1 MPEGTVSFHIL
12 GLLMQVT
19 KSGSVRVDLVGG
31 TLDLEPIN
39 LILPN
44 VVTLNVATS
53 LKAKVTLEDCPKEE
67 IIIISKD
74 YDKTYTYQKS
84 QMTYEKLYQ
93 QNTFEE
99 MTFVVQIIDFFKY
112 KNGLRVTLESGAP
125 AGSGLGG
132 SSAMGV
138 TLYSALCEKFKIKTD
153 SIATV
158 KKVMGTEGR
167 ILNKGMP
174 GYQDYFPALTGG
186 VLSLK
191 GLPGEIQVEQLYTE
205 ELVAFLESH
214 ITLVYSRIS
223 RNSGINNWDV
233 YKSFFDGDEKIRR
246 AMENI
251 ASISYKTYQAIKSKS
266 FHDVLNLIGEEG
278 EARKD
283 LSPNIV
289 PKEVSAFYNT
299 LKADG
304 IVNGLK
310 MCGAGGGGCFI
321 LTHNSEHK
329 SKISTAVESANFL
342 ELGFKIDAPLGT
354 NVS

>member
-1 MPEGTVSFHIL
+1 MP
-12 GLLMQVT
+12 VT

-44 VVTLNVATS
+44 VLTLNVATS
-53 LKAKVTLEDCPKEE
+53 LKAKVTIEDIPRQE
-67 IIIISKD
+67 ITIISKD
-74 YDKTYTYQKS
+74 YARDYNYQKS
-84 QMTYEKLYQ
+84 QMTYENLYLE
-93 QNTFEE
+93 NKFEE
-99 MTFVVQIIDFFKY
+99 MTFVLQIIDFFKFEG
-112 KNGLRVTLESGAP
+112 GLQVTLESGAP

-138 TLYSALCEKFKIKTD
+138 TLYSALSEKFGHSVNTNTI
-153 SIATV
+153 V

-167 ILNKGMP
+167 ILNKGLP

-191 GLPGEIQVEQLYTE
+191 GFPGEIEVEQLYSTG
-205 ELVAFLESH
+205 LVSFLESH
-214 ITLVYSRIS
+214 ITLVYSGIT

-233 YKSFFDGDEKIRR
+233 YKSFFDGDESIRSAMGKI
-246 AMENI
+246 AK
-251 ASISYKTYQAIKSKS
+251 ISFNTYQAIKSETYD
-266 FHDVLNLIGEEG
+266 DVLRLIGEEG

-289 PKEVSAFYNT
+289 PAEVTSFYNE
-299 LKADG
+299 LYSND
-304 IVNGLK
+304 IVSGLK

-321 LTHNSEHK
+321 LTHKPEHK
-329 SKISTAVESANFL
+329 KEISKAIKEVSFL
-342 ELGFKIDAPLGT
+342 ELDFKIDKPLG
-354 NVS
+354 

>member
-1 MPEGTVSFHIL
+1 MPEDTVSFPIL
-12 GLLMQVT
+12 ELSMLVT
-19 KSGSVRVDLVGG
+19 KTGSVRVDLVGG

-67 IIIISKD
+67 ITIISKD
-74 YDKTYTYQKS
+74 YDKIYNYQKS
-84 QMTYEKLYQ
+84 QMTYEDLYQ
-93 QNTFEE
+93 KNTFEE
-99 MTFVVQIIDFFKY
+99 MTFVLQIIDFFKFES
-112 KNGLRVTLESGAP
+112 GLRVILESGAP

-138 TLYSALCEKFKIKTD
+138 TLYSALCEKFDVKTD
-153 SIATV
+153 VLATV
-158 KKVMGTEGR
+158 KKIMGTEGR

-191 GLPGEIQVEQLYTE
+191 GLPGEIQVEQLYTQ

-214 ITLVYSRIS
+214 ITLVYSGIS

-233 YKSFFDGDEKIRR
+233 YKSFFDGDENIRT

-251 ASISYKTYQAIKSKS
+251 ACISYKTYQAIKSKS
-266 FHDVLNLIGEEG
+266 YNDVLSLIGEEG
-278 EARKD
+278 EARKL

-289 PKEVSAFYNT
+289 PKEVSAFY
-299 LKADG
+299 DG
-304 IVNGLK
+304 LVSDDIVNGLK

-321 LTHNSEHK
+321 LTHDAEHK
-329 SKISTAVESANFL
+329 SKISTSIENASFI
-342 ELGFKIDAPLGT
+342 ELGFKIDAPLG
-354 NVS
+354 